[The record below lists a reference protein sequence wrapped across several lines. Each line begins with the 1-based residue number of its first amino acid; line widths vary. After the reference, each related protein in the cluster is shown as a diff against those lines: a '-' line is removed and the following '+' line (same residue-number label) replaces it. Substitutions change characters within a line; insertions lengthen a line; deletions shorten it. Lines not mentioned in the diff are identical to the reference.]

1 MLFTVKVLENVVG
14 TGAMVPP
21 NSLPIAARSLV
32 SDGSFPNS
40 DTKLRIAGCVG
51 SVSRSDS
58 KLGKA
63 GCVGNVSRSDSKLG
77 KAGCVGSVSRN
88 DRASV
93 MSLWIC

>member
-1 MLFTVKVLENVVG
+1 MLFTVKVLDLLSKLLENVVG

-21 NSLPIAARSLV
+21 NSLPSAARSLV

-51 SVSRSDS
+51 SVSSSDS

-63 GCVGNVSRSDSKLG
+63 VCVGN
-77 KAGCVGSVSRN
+77 VSRN

-93 MSLWIC
+93 MSLWNC